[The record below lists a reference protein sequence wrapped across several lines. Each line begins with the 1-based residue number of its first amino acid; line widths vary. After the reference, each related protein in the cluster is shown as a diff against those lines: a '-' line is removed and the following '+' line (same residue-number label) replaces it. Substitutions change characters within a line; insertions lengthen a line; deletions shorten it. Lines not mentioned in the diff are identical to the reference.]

1 MRDMCLDEG
10 ILQSFFDGE
19 LPPEAADSVAAH
31 LASCAAC
38 AGRARE
44 VEDEIAIMSVAF
56 APEMSL
62 SVPTERLRERLD
74 TAIAGLHLQTE
85 HAATPY
91 ASGLRAWL
99 AALAASFTFTP
110 QRAIGFASLAT
121 VLAFAAIFAVTYLRP
136 NTSGGGNIAN
146 DKVASLQ
153 PNTGGSVGPSD
164 TTPPTETTEPEDR
177 TSVNVALRKGGVQ
190 VHQVRHEVSRKRNP
204 PLQPS
209 STDIGRPDASTKE
222 IKLLPGER
230 SYLQA
235 IASLDSAINATGG
248 KNALRPTLRVE
259 YERNLAVVDQ
269 AIAATRA
276 AARRDPRDPDASQFL
291 LAAYQSKVDLLNTVA
306 EQARLNDIQR

>member
-38 AGRARE
+38 ADRARE
-44 VEDEIAIMSVAF
+44 VEDEIGIMSVAF

-62 SVPTERLRERLD
+62 SVPTDRLRGRLD

-85 HAATPY
+85 YAATPY
-91 ASGLRAWL
+91 ASRLRAWL
-99 AALAASFTFTP
+99 AALASSFTFTP

-121 VLAFAAIFAVTYLRP
+121 ILAFAAIFAVTYLRP
-136 NTSGGGNIAN
+136 NPSGDGNIP
-146 DKVASLQ
+146 DERVASLP
-153 PNTGGSVGPSD
+153 PNIGGSVGPSHTPTPTK
-164 TTPPTETTEPEDR
+164 TTKPEDQ
-177 TSVNVALRKGGVQ
+177 TPVNVVPSKGGVRI
-190 VHQVRHEVSRKRNP
+190 HQVRFEVSRKRNP

-209 STDIGRPDASTKE
+209 STDIGRPNASTKE

-235 IASLDSAINATGG
+235 IASLDSAINANGG

-276 AARRDPRDPDASQFL
+276 AAKRDPRDPDASQFL

>member
-1 MRDMCLDEG
+1 MKDMCLEEG

-38 AGRARE
+38 AGRARA
-44 VEDEIAIMSVAF
+44 VEDEIAIMSAAF

-62 SVPTERLRERLD
+62 NVPTERLRERLD

-85 HAATPY
+85 HAPMPY
-91 ASGLRAWL
+91 ASRLRAWL
-99 AALAASFTFTP
+99 AASFIFTP
-110 QRAIGFASLAT
+110 QRAIGFASLAMF
-121 VLAFAAIFAVTYLRP
+121 LALAAAFAVIYLHYQPSRELLANTNRP
-136 NTSGGGNIAN
+136 E
-146 DKVASLQ
+146 V
-153 PNTGGSVGPSD
+153 
-164 TTPPTETTEPEDR
+164 R
-177 TSVNVALRKGGVQ
+177 TLPIK
-190 VHQVRHEVSRKRNP
+190 
-204 PLQPS
+204 PS
-209 STDIGRPDASTKE
+209 STDGGNVGESREDEGSVPKTPDQVHPRVIQSGLKHLPRSYHSSPTPSPIKETTGTPKNE

-276 AARRDPRDPDASQFL
+276 AAKRDPRDPDATQFL